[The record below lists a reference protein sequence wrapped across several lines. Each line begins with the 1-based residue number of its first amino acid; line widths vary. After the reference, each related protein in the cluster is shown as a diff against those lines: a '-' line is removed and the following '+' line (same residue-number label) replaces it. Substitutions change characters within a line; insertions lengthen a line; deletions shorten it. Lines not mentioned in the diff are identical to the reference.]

1 MSGGIAAS
9 VVEVALS
16 VDLQRICCKH
26 SGQPGSPARQ
36 DVVVDVTDLDLQSR
50 LLAGLPIVNVFYDR
64 LGIDRLLET
73 HVPVDARLRVSPA
86 AALGVVIRN
95 LVVRHA
101 PVYAL
106 GEWASRYEP
115 SAVGLAAGEVELLN
129 DDRVGR
135 MLSRLFDADRA
146 SLLTRLVLDA
156 VDSFGID
163 LSRLHNDSTSL
174 KLSGAYDRA
183 GGHERGGKPTPA
195 VKHGFS
201 KDHRPDLKQL
211 VWILTVTADGAV
223 PITFKVADGNTADVT
238 THIDTWDTLVELT
251 GEVGFLYVADS
262 KLASFDNVAH
272 IHARGGR
279 FLSVLPAS
287 RKEDGVFRDWVVT
300 NRPDWVEIA
309 RRPTR
314 DVDHPE
320 DVVSAYEDHL
330 PSADGHRIIWIHSS
344 AKARRDATRRHQAIA
359 KAIAAIDALN
369 VRLSSPRCRI
379 KTAVMAEAEAREAIA
394 EVNATRWVD
403 LHVETDTVESF
414 RQAKR
419 GRPGPNTAYIK
430 ISTTR
435 LRIRFSVDE
444 DQVAH
449 DAASDGMWPLITND
463 RQMPAAELFDAYR
476 WQPNLEKRHAQLKG
490 TQLVAPMWL
499 RDPARIE
506 GLLTCHFI
514 AMLLSSLIERTIRQA
529 MTDTGIDELSLY
541 PEDRGCTAPTTAR
554 ILEIFTGVARHEL
567 AAPDGTV
574 LRTFH
579 PELTGLQR
587 QVLDLL
593 AIPTSLYN
601 PAT

>member
-1 MSGGIAAS
+1 MD
-9 VVEVALS
+9 VTE
-16 VDLQRICCKH
+16 VDLE
-26 SGQPGSPARQ
+26 
-36 DVVVDVTDLDLQSR
+36 SR
-50 LLAGLPIVNVFYDR
+50 PLAGLPIVNVFYDR

-73 HVPVDARLRVSPA
+73 HVPDDPRLRVSPA

-106 GEWASRYEP
+106 GEWAGRYDP
-115 SAVGLAAGEVELLN
+115 AAVGMTADDISLLN

-135 MLSRLFDADRA
+135 MLARLFDADRA

-156 VDSFGID
+156 VESFDID
-163 LSRLHNDSTSL
+163 LSRLHNDSTSIN
-174 KLSGAYDRA
+174 LSGAYDTA
-183 GGHERGGKPTPA
+183 DGQERGGKPTPA
-195 VKHGFS
+195 ARYGFS

-211 VWILTVTADGAV
+211 VWMLTVTADGAV
-223 PITFKVADGNTADVT
+223 PITFRVADGNTADVA
-238 THIDTWDTLVELT
+238 THIDTWDALVALT
-251 GEVGFLYVADS
+251 GRTDFLYTADS

-272 IHARGGR
+272 IHSRGGR

-287 RKEDGVFRDWVVT
+287 RKEDRVFRDWVVT
-300 NRPDWVEIA
+300 NTPDWVEA
-309 RRPTR
+309 QRRPTR
-314 DVDHPE
+314 DVEHPE
-320 DVVSAYEDHL
+320 DVLSTYQDHL

-344 AKARRDATRRHQAIA
+344 AKARRDATRRHQSIA
-359 KAIAAIDALN
+359 RAIAAIDALN
-369 VRLSSPRCRI
+369 MRLSSPRCRI
-379 KTAVMAEAEAREAIA
+379 KTAVAAEAEAREAIE
-394 EVNATRWVD
+394 EVHATRWVD
-403 LHVETDTVESF
+403 LHVEQDTVESF

-430 ISTTR
+430 VSRIR
-435 LRIRFSVDE
+435 LRIRFTVDE
-444 DQVAH
+444 AQVSH

-463 RQMPAAELFDAYR
+463 PDMPAAELLDAYK

-490 TQLVAPMWL
+490 TQFVAPMWL

-514 AMLLSSLIERTIRQA
+514 AMLIASLIERTIRQA
-529 MTDTGIDELSLY
+529 MTQAGIDELSLY

-554 ILEIFTGVARHEL
+554 ILEIFTSVARHEL
-567 AAPDGTV
+567 TAPDGTV

-579 PELTGLQR
+579 PELTDLQR

-593 AIPTSLYN
+593 DIPTSVYN
-601 PAT
+601 PDQ